1 MASSPIRAKR
11 YCPVI
16 PRTAARAASDALLR
30 TARAHASTARA
41 AWSLASRATV
51 ISTPIRRTAVKPG
64 RRAVTSTK
72 SRTDVD
78 DRGTGPCSPFGL
90 RAEWGRPSRNSR
102 NRQNRVRIQFEF
114 ELHFR
119 RARWLVTRAL
129 LLTSFAPLA
138 VASSGRARANQNTFA
153 SEGLVGT
160 QSPCSPF
167 GLRAEWR
174 EAVAGKNCTACTKHN
189 FSVRGLM
196 SASF

>member
-1 MASSPIRAKR
+1 MTTEGRVRAR
-11 YCPVI
+11 LSGC
-16 PRTAARAASDALLR
+16 ARNGG
-30 TARAHASTARA
+30 
-41 AWSLASRATV
+41 
-51 ISTPIRRTAVKPG
+51 G
-64 RRAVTSTK
+64 RR
-72 SRTDVD
+72 
-78 DRGTGPCSPFGL
+78 GTLATAKIEFEFS
-90 RAEWGRPSRNSR
+90 SNS
-102 NRQNRVRIQFEF
+102 VRIQFEF